1 MEENFV
7 QLLKSQGLEQVKIF
21 NSNPAVFRH
30 QGHHRL
36 PQRATLYAARASP
49 KISAHQELHQPSINI
64 DVKSPTTNFI
74 VLQASGSPTV
84 LTTCFDFSLAFS
96 VAGSTSPAA
105 LNSPYPPSEM
115 SFAAFF
121 AVLTSSWILQLP
133 SNYFD
138 SLCFCPNSLI
148 VGSQ

>member
-1 MEENFV
+1 MKDNFV

-30 QGHHRL
+30 QGHHRP
-36 PQRATLYAARASP
+36 PQRATLYPARASP

-64 DVKSPTTNFI
+64 DIKSPTTNFI
-74 VLQASGSPTV
+74 VLQASGSPIV

-96 VAGSTSPAA
+96 VTGSTSPTTSI
-105 LNSPYPPSEM
+105 SPYPPSKM

-121 AVLTSSWILQLP
+121 AVITSSWILQPP

-138 SLCFCPNSLI
+138 PLCFCPNSSI
-148 VGSQ
+148 VSSQ